1 LQYGDGGGDGDDL
14 ADDSIESPSG
24 KADCEDEDYVDED
37 DDYIL
42 GGLIF
47 SDDEDFLVDVDSES
61 EDERLRSS
69 FPKDRTRKTII
80 PGGPQP
86 PDLSNYSESERSSVW
101 GKYVKAR
108 KRYVDDER
116 HKRLKA
122 KSSTTK
128 GGGFLSGDQ
137 TPQLRPMSDV
147 EKARLSV
154 GHIFRS
160 KDVVK
165 LRIAEEAN
173 LRGIST
179 RVQRSDVMNLTVV
192 GVNFYV
198 HATVYENKGW
208 CIHAAVCRECDDILK
223 IPPRDRVD
231 LSVVMSKK
239 GYVRIP
245 IISKMIVPI
254 IREAVAENPGITY
267 QSIREIM
274 KPYAKAFTLTDS
286 IIQDGKDLAKNEIFG
301 NADDNVKYAKGVKD
315 HLTAL
320 GHAVELRY
328 HDRRRSLQLL
338 TSVVINEEQVRRKK
352 VNLPALNKQ
361 QQLKYA
367 RAWKKENALWINTVF
382 GLEDGP
388 QAEFLSGALFA
399 TESSR
404 HIVPRLQHVVQA
416 DGAHTSFGKYTL
428 FSAYASTANGNMSPL
443 AFGLLFGNEDVK
455 NWGTFWNFVLRVHPS
470 LNSPEITILTD
481 QDKGSIAAVA
491 QEIPSAVQFHCSFHR
506 RQNIIKTLGGGKGI
520 TPNTPLWLYNLLC
533 GCHSVAQL
541 ESAKTKHYPG
551 MHPTSL
557 RYLTKLADE
566 RQYPAARC
574 NMADNICMYSKSASS
589 GVESMNRANAVA
601 RQRTAVDVLNAMILV
616 IKLEG
621 SRFEFYKQKAW
632 SREDKLTNRGMEL
645 MEEAFRDINHREYQ
659 LEITNCDTYHR
670 ITVSRMTSTNEYTVI
685 IPVDEFKGTRFGTC
699 TCGKPKTDGI
709 PCKHMV
715 VVAMSSKIKGL
726 TRMHIMPYWWTTEH
740 WQDQYAMEVNCR
752 TDISLNTVKSST
764 QADDTLH
771 YVPALLAAKKKG
783 RPKENVREKSVT
795 DLIEESAKKTKRTRR
810 IKLYCRICFMHN
822 HNTVDCYQNPANEQ
836 NEQEEPQKTLENE
849 MKESDEDGEEGKA

>member
-1 LQYGDGGGDGDDL
+1 M
-14 ADDSIESPSG
+14 
-24 KADCEDEDYVDED
+24 
-37 DDYIL
+37 
-42 GGLIF
+42 
-47 SDDEDFLVDVDSES
+47 SE
-61 EDERLRSS
+61 
-69 FPKDRTRKTII
+69 
-80 PGGPQP
+80 
-86 PDLSNYSESERSSVW
+86 
-101 GKYVKAR
+101 
-108 KRYVDDER
+108 
-116 HKRLKA
+116 
-122 KSSTTK
+122 
-128 GGGFLSGDQ
+128 
-137 TPQLRPMSDV
+137 V

-154 GHIFRS
+154 GNIFRS

-192 GVNFYV
+192 GINFYV
-198 HATVYENKGW
+198 HATVYENVGW

-367 RAWKKENALWINTVF
+367 RAWKKQNALWINTVF

-428 FSAYASTANGNMSPL
+428 FSAYASTANG
-443 AFGLLFGNEDVK
+443 
-455 NWGTFWNFVLRVHPS
+455 
-470 LNSPEITILTD
+470 I
-481 QDKGSIAAVA
+481 
-491 QEIPSAVQFHCSFHR
+491 
-506 RQNIIKTLGGGKGI
+506 
-520 TPNTPLWLYNLLC
+520 
-533 GCHSVAQL
+533 
-541 ESAKTKHYPG
+541 
-551 MHPTSL
+551 
-557 RYLTKLADE
+557 
-566 RQYPAARC
+566 
-574 NMADNICMYSKSASS
+574 
-589 GVESMNRANAVA
+589 
-601 RQRTAVDVLNAMILV
+601 
-616 IKLEG
+616 
-621 SRFEFYKQKAW
+621 
-632 SREDKLTNRGMEL
+632 
-645 MEEAFRDINHREYQ
+645 
-659 LEITNCDTYHR
+659 
-670 ITVSRMTSTNEYTVI
+670 
-685 IPVDEFKGTRFGTC
+685 
-699 TCGKPKTDGI
+699 
-709 PCKHMV
+709 
-715 VVAMSSKIKGL
+715 
-726 TRMHIMPYWWTTEH
+726 
-740 WQDQYAMEVNCR
+740 
-752 TDISLNTVKSST
+752 
-764 QADDTLH
+764 
-771 YVPALLAAKKKG
+771 
-783 RPKENVREKSVT
+783 
-795 DLIEESAKKTKRTRR
+795 
-810 IKLYCRICFMHN
+810 
-822 HNTVDCYQNPANEQ
+822 
-836 NEQEEPQKTLENE
+836 
-849 MKESDEDGEEGKA
+849 